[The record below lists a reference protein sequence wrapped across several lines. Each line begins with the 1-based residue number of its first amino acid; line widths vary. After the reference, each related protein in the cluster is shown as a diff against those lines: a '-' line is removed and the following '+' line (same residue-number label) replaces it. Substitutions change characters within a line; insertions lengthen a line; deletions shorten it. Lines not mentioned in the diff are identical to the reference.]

1 MKHTLQLN
9 EKKGGGREKAVC
21 TFFSKAFCII
31 FHETNAKENW
41 RPFFFFFFLTTSA
54 YQREHAHVT
63 AILCAASC
71 MLTVQYERFP
81 NMSDEDVHGY

>member
-1 MKHTLQLN
+1 MK
-9 EKKGGGREKAVC
+9 KKRGRERKQSAF
-21 TFFSKAFCII
+21 FFSKTFCII

-41 RPFFFFFFLTTSA
+41 RPFFLTTSA

-63 AILCAASC
+63 VTLCAASC